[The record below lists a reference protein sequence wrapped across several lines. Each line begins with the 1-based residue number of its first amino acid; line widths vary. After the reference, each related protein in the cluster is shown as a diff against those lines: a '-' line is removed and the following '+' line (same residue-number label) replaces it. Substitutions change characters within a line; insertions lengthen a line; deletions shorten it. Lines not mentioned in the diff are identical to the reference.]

1 MPTGYIHFTDEQ
13 KEIARQTDIA
23 DLLRRQGETLK
34 RSGSELEWRDG
45 SQKVTIR
52 GNLWFHQYDRE
63 GGDTIDF
70 VRRFYNKTY
79 PEAMEYLLGGCD
91 GMLTVS
97 PPVQRKPPKPFALSE
112 KNENMRRVFAYLL
125 NRRGIDRDVLCVF
138 AERNM
143 IYESL
148 PHHNAVFV
156 GFDGQGIPRHAHKR
170 GSGSESTYKGNQDGS
185 LPEYSFHW
193 HGKSDRLYLFEAPID
208 MLSFI
213 SMHKEGWRDHSYAA
227 ACGVSDQV
235 LWQMIKDNPKIQKVY
250 LCLDSDGPG
259 QTAAKRI
266 SDKLF
271 IKGIPHEILVPI
283 HKDWNEDLLC
293 PNEEVEEEGAAAC
306 QALQL

>member
-1 MPTGYIHFTDEQ
+1 MSTKYISFTTEQ
-13 KEIARQTDIA
+13 KETARQVDIA
-23 DLLRRQGETLK
+23 DLLQRQGETLK
-34 RSGSELEWRDG
+34 HSGSELEWRHG

-63 GGDTIDF
+63 GGDAIDF
-70 VRRFYNKTY
+70 VRRFYNKSY
-79 PEAMEYLLGGCD
+79 PEAMEYLLGKCD
-91 GMLTVS
+91 GTLTTA
-97 PPVQRKPPKPFALSE
+97 PPAQRKPSKPFALPK

-125 NRRGIDRDVLCVF
+125 NRRGIDRDVLYAF
-138 AERNM
+138 AHKEM
-143 IYESL
+143 IYESAKY
-148 PHHNAVFV
+148 HNAVFV
-156 GFDGQGIPRHAHKR
+156 GFDQDGIPRHAHKR

-193 HGKSDRLYLFEAPID
+193 HGTSDRLYLFEAPID
-208 MLSFI
+208 MLSFV
-213 SMHKEGWRDHSYAA
+213 SMHKEGWRSHSYAA

-235 LWQMIKDNPKIQKVY
+235 LWQMMKDNPKIQKVY
-250 LCLDSDGPG
+250 LCLDSDEPG
-259 QTAAKRI
+259 QAASSRI

-293 PNEEVEEEGAAAC
+293 LNEEAEEEGELEC